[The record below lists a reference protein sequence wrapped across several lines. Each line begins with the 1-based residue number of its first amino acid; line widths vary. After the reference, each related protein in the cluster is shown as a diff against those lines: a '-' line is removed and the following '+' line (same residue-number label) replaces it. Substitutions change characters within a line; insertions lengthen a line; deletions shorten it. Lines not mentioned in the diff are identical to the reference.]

1 MLVAVRQRRVRA
13 PSQMTLA
20 QAASEWVDAAR
31 AGVVLTRSGERYK
44 PSAVRSYE
52 RSLAQLLPVLGHLRL
67 SAVTRAVLQDYVDS
81 RVRQGR
87 APSTVRNSILPLR
100 AIFRRALQREVV
112 MSNPTLKLALPA
124 NRSRRDRVARPA
136 EAAALIA
143 AVPVEDRA
151 LWSTAFYAG
160 LRRGELLALQWAD
173 VDLQARLLNVT
184 RSWDPVE
191 GFVEPKSRAGAR
203 RVPLI
208 DALRTCL
215 LEHRLRQG
223 RAGEGFVFGDAE
235 QPFNPAAVSW
245 RAQQAWKRAGLAAVT
260 LHECRHTYA
269 SFMIAAGVNL
279 KALSTYMGHTSITT
293 TLDRYGHL
301 LPGNESEAA
310 DLLTSWLEA
319 ASAT

>member
-1 MLVAVRQRRVRA
+1 
-13 PSQMTLA
+13 
-20 QAASEWVDAAR
+20 
-31 AGVVLTRSGERYK
+31 
-44 PSAVRSYE
+44 
-52 RSLAQLLPVLGHLRL
+52 
-67 SAVTRAVLQDYVDS
+67 
-81 RVRQGR
+81 
-87 APSTVRNSILPLR
+87 LPLR
-100 AIFRRALQREVV
+100 AIFRRAVQREVV
-112 MSNPTLKLALPA
+112 TVNPTVKLALPA

-173 VDLQARLLNVT
+173 LDLDLRLIEVT

-191 GFVEPKSRAGAR
+191 GFVEPKSRAGTR
-203 RVPLI
+203 RVPMI
-208 DALRTCL
+208 GSLRACL

-223 RAGEGFVFGDAE
+223 QAGIGFVFGGLE
-235 QPFNPAAVSW
+235 EPFNPAAVAW
-245 RAQQAWKRAGLAAVT
+245 RAQQAWQRAGLSTVT

-269 SFMIAAGVNL
+269 SFMIAAGVNM

-301 LPGNESEAA
+301 LPGNETEAA
-310 DLLTSWLEA
+310 DLLTRWLDA
-319 ASAT
+319 ASPT

>member
-1 MLVAVRQRRVRA
+1 
-13 PSQMTLA
+13 
-20 QAASEWVDAAR
+20 
-31 AGVVLTRSGERYK
+31 VVLTRSGERYK

-67 SAVTRAVLQDYVDS
+67 SAVTRARLQDYVDR
-81 RVRQGR
+81 RVGEGK

-112 MSNPTLKLALPA
+112 TVNPTLKLALPA

-136 EAAALIA
+136 EAAALVA
-143 AVPVEDRA
+143 AVPDEHRA
-151 LWSTAFYAG
+151 LWATAFYAG
-160 LRRGELLALQWAD
+160 LRRGELLALQWED
-173 VDLQARLLNVT
+173 VDLGARLIHVT

-191 GFVEPKSRAGAR
+191 GFVAPKSRAGSR
-203 RVPLI
+203 RVPVIGL
-208 DALRTCL
+208 LRACL

-223 RAGEGFVFGDAE
+223 QAGAGFVFGGLE
-235 QPFNPAAVSW
+235 EPFNPAAVSW
-245 RAQQAWKRAGLAAVT
+245 RAQQAWKRAGLATVT

-269 SFMIAAGVNL
+269 SFMIAAGVNM

-301 LPGNESEAA
+301 LPGNETEAA
-310 DLLTSWLEA
+310 DLLSSWLDA
-319 ASAT
+319 AAGTSRTDLAGS